1 MALVITKKTRTIL
14 LIILAVLVV
23 GGGGFLI
30 WRVTREETVAPK
42 ESEAGGGAGACCI
55 EGIGCVA
62 GYRCDMNQK
71 CTSCEKAYVGGMSG
85 KSCGTNA
92 AGQTVFCRSYFHC
105 ENPNTNTCC
114 PDSNANLGTCIPESG
129 PPSEGECKDVK
140 CEWPTVVMSHLNCA
154 CKRCDEVSGVCSG
167 DPEKCSPPSCPSGY
181 VSCGVSGDHENTPE
195 CKKNTSKYCWGN
207 HQDCNNPFVVYRY
220 CKPEAQES
228 ENTCEGGHWVN
239 KPSGQYEYGTKLNP
253 ITVRNTDPDGLGE
266 VTITLNGSNIIQCGT
281 VVGTT
286 CYSTDGND
294 IELLIDP
301 GIQYITPDTY
311 NLTISWKDGKGVGGS
326 NCTLST
332 SFTILEEQREPSC
345 GDGILDQGEECEQG
359 DPDGYS
365 CLWSECNQDTCT
377 CIEEPT
383 CGDGILDQGEECELG
398 DPNGYSCLWDVCNQ
412 NTCLCPEVQENPDW
426 TITKEGIGECIVE
439 NEITYAKGTYTIT
452 VTNVGEGEGSIDKIV
467 DELDE
472 KVLEEYLNEISNGG
486 AYTSRIITWDLEGE
500 EETFSPEE
508 SMQFTYYIKIP
519 QEDYG
524 IYRNTVTAY
533 PIQGDNFIADKS
545 LDLTCDIVEK
555 EEIPQTGI
563 FDNVVNRIILGVIF
577 ILLGSN
583 WGSVTNTIL
592 KLNYS
597 RKEYLSDQRM
607 KRFERKVVKDKD
619 DMI

>member
-1 MALVITKKTRTIL
+1 
-14 LIILAVLVV
+14 
-23 GGGGFLI
+23 
-30 WRVTREETVAPK
+30 
-42 ESEAGGGAGACCI
+42 
-55 EGIGCVA
+55 
-62 GYRCDMNQK
+62 
-71 CTSCEKAYVGGMSG
+71 
-85 KSCGTNA
+85 
-92 AGQTVFCRSYFHC
+92 
-105 ENPNTNTCC
+105 
-114 PDSNANLGTCIPESG
+114 
-129 PPSEGECKDVK
+129 
-140 CEWPTVVMSHLNCA
+140 
-154 CKRCDEVSGVCSG
+154 
-167 DPEKCSPPSCPSGY
+167 
-181 VSCGVSGDHENTPE
+181 
-195 CKKNTSKYCWGN
+195 
-207 HQDCNNPFVVYRY
+207 
-220 CKPEAQES
+220 
-228 ENTCEGGHWVN
+228 
-239 KPSGQYEYGTKLNP
+239 
-253 ITVRNTDPDGLGE
+253 
-266 VTITLNGSNIIQCGT
+266 
-281 VVGTT
+281 
-286 CYSTDGND
+286 
-294 IELLIDP
+294 
-301 GIQYITPDTY
+301 
-311 NLTISWKDGKGVGGS
+311 
-326 NCTLST
+326 
-332 SFTILEEQREPSC
+332 
-345 GDGILDQGEECEQG
+345 
-359 DPDGYS
+359 
-365 CLWSECNQDTCT
+365 
-377 CIEEPT
+377 
-383 CGDGILDQGEECELG
+383 
-398 DPNGYSCLWDVCNQ
+398 
-412 NTCLCPEVQENPDW
+412 
-426 TITKEGIGECIVE
+426 VE